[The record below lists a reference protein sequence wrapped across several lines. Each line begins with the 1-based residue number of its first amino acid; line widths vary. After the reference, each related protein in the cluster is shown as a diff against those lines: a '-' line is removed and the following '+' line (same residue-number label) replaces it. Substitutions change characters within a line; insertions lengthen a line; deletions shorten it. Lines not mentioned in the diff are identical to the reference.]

1 VSDTEKFHAAT
12 TALLLMDIQNGIV
25 AGYVPEGSDLLER
38 VGEARATARDAQQLQ
53 VLVHVGFRTGY
64 PDVAA
69 NNKIFGRASEAGYM
83 LEADASTDLHEGL
96 GARSDD
102 VVIRKRRVSAFKG
115 TDLDLILRARGI
127 RTVVLGG
134 IATSGVVLSTVREAA
149 DLDYNVVVLRD
160 CCADPDETVQEV
172 LLDRIFPVQADV
184 ITVADY
190 TTRSA

>member
-1 VSDTEKFHAAT
+1 
-12 TALLLMDIQNGIV
+12 MDIQNGIV

-38 VGEARATARDAQQLQ
+38 VGEARTTARGAKHLQ
-53 VLVHVGFRTGY
+53 VLVHVGFRAGY
-64 PDVAA
+64 PDVAS
-69 NNKIFGRASEAGYM
+69 NNKIFGPAAGAGYM
-83 LEADASTDLHEGL
+83 LEADASTDLHEAL
-96 GARSDD
+96 GAGGDD

-149 DLDYNVVVLRD
+149 DLDYDVVVLRD

-184 ITVADY
+184 IRVADY
-190 TTRSA
+190 AARSA